1 MSGKD
6 AFRVEGVVIE
16 VLSERTCRV
25 RLPNGH
31 ELLGFGT
38 LRNRR
43 VTGSLTQGQTVTLQL
58 TPFDLSS
65 GRILAAE
72 RMDGT

>member
-1 MSGKD
+1 MSGED
-6 AFRVEGVVIE
+6 AFRVEGVVIK

-31 ELLGFGT
+31 ELLGFSS
-38 LRNRR
+38 RR
-43 VTGSLTQGQTVTLQL
+43 HRGVIGGLTQGQTVTLQL

-65 GRILAAE
+65 GRILAVE